1 MPEIHGVDRQ
11 DVMAYLDGEL
21 PVAKAVEVA
30 EHLEHCVECREFASG
45 LRSLS
50 SEAAAW
56 KVEPVP
62 AEVPAALVQALQ
74 QRFSKP
80 EPPAV
85 RKSKFRWLVP
95 ACALGAIAVTAL
107 ILIRSASAPARYQ
120 MADRLSRRSQQMAN
134 TDLEVRKTVRLLER
148 RANIALVAGNVDTA
162 RVALETVVG
171 RHQGYVANLVVNA
184 PADAGRSV
192 QMMLRV
198 PGAQLDEVL
207 VEVKELGRVESEAV
221 STDEVTEQAIDLE
234 ARLANARSTEKRL
247 NQILS
252 DRTAKL
258 AEVLAVEQ
266 EVSRIRLQI
275 EQMEGE
281 QKRLLDRVAM
291 ATIQV
296 NVSEEAAHRQLNR
309 SATDGLHRLAG
320 LLTGSIEFLLGY
332 GPSMAAVGVLLF
344 FPARFLWKRVRRS

>member
-11 DVMAYLDGEL
+11 HVMAYLDGEL

-30 EHLEHCVECREFASG
+30 EHLEHCAECRQFASG

-62 AEVPAALVQALQ
+62 AEVPAALVEGLQ
-74 QRFSKP
+74 RRFSNP
-80 EPPAV
+80 GPVAA
-85 RKSKFRWLVP
+85 RKAMFRWLVVP
-95 ACALGAIAVTAL
+95 ACALSAIAMTAL

-120 MADRLSRRSQQMAN
+120 MAERLSRRSQQMAN

-162 RVALETVVG
+162 RVVLETVVG

-198 PGAQLDEVL
+198 PG
-207 VEVKELGRVESEAV
+207 RNSM
-221 STDEVTEQAIDLE
+221 
-234 ARLANARSTEKRL
+234 RSWRK
-247 NQILS
+247 
-252 DRTAKL
+252 
-258 AEVLAVEQ
+258 
-266 EVSRIRLQI
+266 
-275 EQMEGE
+275 
-281 QKRLLDRVAM
+281 
-291 ATIQV
+291 
-296 NVSEEAAHRQLNR
+296 
-309 SATDGLHRLAG
+309 
-320 LLTGSIEFLLGY
+320 
-332 GPSMAAVGVLLF
+332 
-344 FPARFLWKRVRRS
+344 